1 MTELVKDI
9 SARVSRFHIDWIML
23 SAASVL
29 VLFGLITMNS
39 FVQANYFFEKQLI
52 WFVVSLAVFFG
63 ASFLDWSFLKR
74 TQVLMTLFVGL
85 IVLLLF
91 LFVLAKATNGAQS
104 WFDLGLF
111 AFQPTDIAKLLT
123 VLILAK
129 YFSRRHIEIA
139 NVRHIIVS
147 GMYAFILFT
156 LIALQPDFGSAAII
170 ACIWLGMVLVSGLSK
185 KHLFI
190 LFSCA
195 AVAFSLLWSFGFQP
209 YQKDRILTFI
219 HPLSDTRGTGYSV
232 YQSTIAVGSGEVLG
246 KGIGYGTQ
254 SKLKFLPE
262 YQTDFIFAAF
272 AEEWGFVGVII
283 LFAVFGV
290 LIWRILDNARHGAS
304 NFEILYG
311 LGIAVYFMSHF
322 FINVGM
328 NMGLLPVTGITLP
341 FVSYGGSHLVTSS
354 WPWAYWSP
362 CAAICARSIK
372 KRLPTNSWESR
383 GSRTL
388 PRYF

>member
-1 MTELVKDI
+1 MIPLVKNI
-9 SARVSRFHIDWIML
+9 SERLSRSHIDWIML

-29 VLFGLITMNS
+29 VLFGLVTMNS
-39 FVQANYFFEKQLI
+39 FVGENYFFEKQLI
-52 WFVVSLAVFFG
+52 WFGVSIAVFFA
-63 ASFLDWSFLKR
+63 ASFFDWSFLRR
-74 TQVLMTLFVGL
+74 TQVLTALFCALL
-85 IVLLLF
+85 IILGSLF
-91 LFVLAKATNGAQS
+91 LLARTIKGAQS
-104 WFDLGLF
+104 WLDFGLF
-111 AFQPTDIAKLLT
+111 SFQPTDIAKVLL

-139 NVRHIIVS
+139 NIRHILVS
-147 GMYAFILFT
+147 GIYAFLLFF
-156 LIALQPDFGSAAII
+156 LIALQPDFGGAVVV
-170 ACIWLGMVLVSGLSK
+170 ACVWLGMVLVSGISK
-185 KHLFI
+185 KHLAT

-195 AVAFSLLWSFGFQP
+195 IIVFALLWNFGFKD

-219 HPLSDTRGTGYSV
+219 HPLTDIRGAGYNA
-232 YQSTIAVGSGEVLG
+232 YQSMIAVGSGEIVG

-283 LFAVFGV
+283 FFSMFGL
-290 LIWRILDNARHGAS
+290 LIWRIIANARRGAT

-311 LGIAVYFMSHF
+311 LGLAMLFMSHF

-341 FVSYGGSHLVTSS
+341 FMSYGGSHLVTSFLALGILES
-354 WPWAYWSP
+354 YR
-362 CAAICARSIK
+362 RSMRAVHKEDTK
-372 KRLPTNSWESR
+372 KEFL
-383 GSRTL
+383 GI
-388 PRYF
+388 